1 MEISSSRQAL
11 YYNTENRRDL
21 FHFSASLEKLL
32 QKKYTRDKKL
42 IFLCIGTDRAT
53 GDSLGPVL
61 GYKLQKLS
69 MPETAIY
76 GNLSR
81 PVHAQN
87 LSATLRQIYQEHSNP
102 FIVAIDASLGKKEQ
116 IGYISLKTEGIYPG
130 QGVNK
135 ILPKTGDI
143 SITGIVNTDTPL
155 NQLLLQTTRLNTV
168 VKLADFI
175 CSAISYTYYSIFRC
189 E

>member
-1 MEISSSRQAL
+1 MAISSSRQTL
-11 YYNTENRRDL
+11 YYNTENKREL
-21 FHFSASLEKLL
+21 FHFSDSLEKLIR
-32 QKKYTRDKKL
+32 KKYTKDKKL

-61 GYKLQKLS
+61 GYKLSRLS
-69 MPETAIY
+69 MPEAAIY
-76 GNLSR
+76 GNLSQ

-87 LSATLRQIYQEHSNP
+87 LSATLEQIHAEHSRP
-102 FIVAIDASLGKKEQ
+102 FIVAIDASLGRKEQ

-135 ILPKTGDI
+135 KLPKTGDI
-143 SITGIVNTDTPL
+143 SITGIVNTDTSL

-168 VKLADFI
+168 VQLADFI
-175 CSAISYTYYSIFRC
+175 CSAISYTYYSIFKR